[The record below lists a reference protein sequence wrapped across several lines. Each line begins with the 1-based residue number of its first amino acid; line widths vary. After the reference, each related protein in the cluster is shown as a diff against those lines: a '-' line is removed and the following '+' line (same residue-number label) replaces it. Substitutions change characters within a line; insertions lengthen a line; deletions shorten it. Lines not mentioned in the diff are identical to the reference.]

1 LNHFFFQA
9 CKKYEQRLSSA
20 KESQEKGKVELDEE
34 GLWMK
39 RTKDDFELE
48 KTLRNATGLS
58 RL

>member
-1 LNHFFFQA
+1 V
-9 CKKYEQRLSSA
+9 CRKYEQRLSSA